1 MPKSHADADS
11 NKITLWII
19 QRNFTFVHFHTLI
32 KKLDDDKRGG
42 YSIGAIVIDIN
53 R

>member
-1 MPKSHADADS
+1 MPKSHSDADS

-32 KKLDDDKRGG
+32 KKLDDNKQGG
-42 YSIGAIVIDIN
+42 YIGAIVILVMN